1 MSPEDNIRMLMED
14 QAKWQ
19 AMMDNYA
26 ELELRNRRF
35 SDAEREE
42 AQAKYLRRLQ
52 KPFVYR
58 PGPSM
63 SEEEIAEMERIQED
77 LRRPIAYKMPY
88 GPTQADGPPLP
99 YDFRGM

>member
-1 MSPEDNIRMLMED
+1 MNPEDSIRMLMED

-26 ELELRNRRF
+26 ELELRNRQF

-52 KPFVYR
+52 EPFIYR
-58 PGPSM
+58 GRPDPIR
-63 SEEEIAEMERIQED
+63 SEGEIGYEV
-77 LRRPIAYKMPY
+77 PY
-88 GPTQADGPPLP
+88 GAHPGQKPPLP
-99 YDFRGM
+99 YDFKGM